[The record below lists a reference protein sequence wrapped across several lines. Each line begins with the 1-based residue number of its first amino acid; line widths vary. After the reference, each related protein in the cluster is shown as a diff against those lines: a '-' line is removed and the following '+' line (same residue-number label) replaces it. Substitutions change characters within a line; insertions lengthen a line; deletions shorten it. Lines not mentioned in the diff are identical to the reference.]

1 MIRRSSALTR
11 LESLIPTCLNDFAR
25 RCLAFIQWVPYQ
37 TISFAQEGEDIILG
51 RIFGSQSSGFYVDVG
66 AHHPQRFSNTYLFY
80 CRGWR
85 GINIDAMPGSMAS
98 FNKIR
103 CRDINVEIA
112 VMRRRGALTYYQFN
126 EPALNGFSKDLSDSR
141 NGLNDY
147 KILRTI
153 NIEGMPLSEILYEH
167 IPLNTEIEFLS
178 VDVEGLDL
186 EVLES
191 NDWSRFR
198 PKVVLV
204 EVLASS
210 LASIQANPVCKFMEH
225 NSYQIYAKAVNTVFF
240 LSEEYLEA
248 RRSGEGKIH
257 NSEPLL

>member
-1 MIRRSSALTR
+1 MIRRSSVLAR
-11 LESLIPTCLNDFAR
+11 IESLIPTPLNDFVR
-25 RCLAFIQWVPYQ
+25 RCLAFFKWVPYQ
-37 TISFAQEGEDIILG
+37 AISFAQEGEDIILG
-51 RIFGSQSSGFYVDVG
+51 RIFGSQSSGFYVDIG
-66 AHHPQRFSNTYLFY
+66 AHHPRRFSNTYLFY

-85 GINIDAMPGSMAS
+85 GINIDAMPGSMAP
-98 FNKIR
+98 FNRIR
-103 CRDINVEIA
+103 SRDINLEIP
-112 VMRRRGALTYYQFN
+112 VMRQRGKLTYYQFN

-153 NIEGMPLSEILYEH
+153 DIEGKPLSEILYEH

-198 PKVVLV
+198 PKVVLA
-204 EVLASS
+204 EVLANS
-210 LASIQANPVCKFMEH
+210 LATIQANPICRFME
-225 NSYQIYAKAVNTVFF
+225 NNRYQVYAKAVNTVFF

-248 RRSGEGKIH
+248 REAEGRKIDK
-257 NSEPLL
+257 SEPLF